1 MKEQFEP
8 QTAVAGQ
15 ESMSVIDVIIQLS
28 ELSCR
33 MDELEEHWN
42 DPEALRSRLGELA
55 AAQPARRWQP
65 AELPTHGLLERRA

>member
-1 MKEQFEP
+1 
-8 QTAVAGQ
+8 
-15 ESMSVIDVIIQLS
+15 
-28 ELSCR
+28 